1 MSAIREEGIGF
12 GGNDSQPENP
22 PTNTPR
28 VTSEILSDLK
38 EQRTN
43 ALFAAKKSL
52 EEAFPS
58 EETKPLLEGEITNKR
73 VDELNQHLRERNS
86 DPTIS
91 SRKSVEDTKKLLNNF
106 REKTA
111 NYPKYISYEGSM
123 VLCVL
128 LSMKPLAAVN
138 MCNLPMVDQSQ
149 IRELLPD
156 ATNVSGFDVKFD
168 NNKDFVLIFNPH
180 NHKDI
185 ILNMFNS
192 VAHPRTSD
200 LKDSHEVPIEDK
212 GDKIEVGGVRKV
224 FDKQKIQKLAGI
236 ESSDSKQHIP
246 EEKEYSPQK
255 QIGRNAYEI
264 RSDVLQMAI
273 NWSQGENVC
282 HNYRTEDELIR
293 LAKKLYAFVENRR

>member
-1 MSAIREEGIGF
+1 MYSTYTDVNKFVGNTHRKVNMSAIREEGIGF
-12 GGNDSQPENP
+12 GGNDIQPENP
-22 PTNTPR
+22 PTNTPQ
-28 VTSEILSDLK
+28 VTSEIFSDLK

-43 ALFAAKKSL
+43 ALSAAKKEL

-58 EETKPLLEGEITNKR
+58 EEE
-73 VDELNQHLRERNS
+73 VQSRN
-86 DPTIS
+86 IS

-128 LSMKPLAAVN
+128 LSMKPVAAVS

-149 IRELLPD
+149 IRDLLP
-156 ATNVSGFDVKFD
+156 ATTNVGGFDVKFD
-168 NNKDFVLIFNPH
+168 SNKDFVLIFNPH

-212 GDKIEVGGVRKV
+212 GDKIEVGGVRKI

-236 ESSDSKQHIP
+236 ELSDSKQHIP

-255 QIGRNAYEI
+255 QVGRNAYEI
-264 RSDVLQMAI
+264 RADVLQMAI
-273 NWSQGENVC
+273 DWS
-282 HNYRTEDELIR
+282 RIEDSSKGYKKPSDDEVIS
-293 LAKKLYAFVENRR
+293 LAKKFYSFVENRR